1 MNAKG
6 IGSNDSTSLSEY
18 PKATLVNNIVQRL
31 VNIYYA
37 YQLIYT
43 VSVMVINT
51 SKIFKI
57 KCD

>member
-6 IGSNDSTSLSEY
+6 IGSNDSASLSEY

-37 YQLIYT
+37 CQLICT
-43 VSVMVINT
+43 VMVINA
-51 SKIFKI
+51 SEIFKI
-57 KCD
+57 FN

>member
-31 VNIYYA
+31 VNIHYA
-37 YQLIYT
+37 YQLICT
-43 VSVMVINT
+43 VMVINA
-51 SKIFKI
+51 SEIFKI
-57 KCD
+57 FN